1 MSKEEKEFLINDYLD
16 QISYDFK
23 KNPQLSFITDE
34 NINEINKNISLELVN
49 ISNFEDFSE
58 QILER
63 GDKDE

>member
-1 MSKEEKEFLINDYLD
+1 MSLR
-16 QISYDFK
+16 K
-23 KNPQLSFITDE
+23 KPELSFITDE

-63 GDKDE
+63 GETDE